1 MGDRRH
7 RARQVA
13 ANVMANRQQTAEALR
28 DTFPAHE
35 DAPLALT
42 LLGLLA
48 RGEPVTLAALARA
61 SGRGQADVTAQLGRW
76 PNVER
81 DATVAVVGFS
91 GLTLRE
97 TAHVFEIDGQRLHT
111 WCAWDTLFLPSLLGA
126 TAHVRSACPMTSSAI
141 ELVVSPTRVEHAN
154 PPDVHVSFPSL
165 VATDTRDITGSFCC
179 HVHFLASDDA
189 ARDWLRTHPDGETL
203 DVASAFAL
211 GHETV
216 AQLTPARAPG
226 SDVEVVRTAWEAFA
240 RGDLDVALDL
250 LDAHVRWYPVGD
262 PDGGCHNRDEARAFI
277 RRSLADGVTAELLD
291 VHVAGGRLVAVIQAH
306 VPAERELR
314 PEPHGELI
322 TVRDGKITE
331 IVVYGSVNEA
341 LAAASLSSTQADPA

>member
-1 MGDRRH
+1 MT
-7 RARQVA
+7 
-13 ANVMANRQQTAEALR
+13 NRQQTAEVLR

-48 RGEPVTLAALARA
+48 RGKPVTPAALARA
-61 SGRGQADVTAQLGRW
+61 SGPGHADVTAQLGRW

-81 DATVAVVGFS
+81 DANGAVVGFS

-126 TAHVRSACPMTSSAI
+126 TAHVRSACRITGSAI
-141 ELVVSPTRVEHAN
+141 ELAVSPRRVEHAD

-165 VATDTRDITGSFCC
+165 ATTDTRDITGSFCG
-179 HVHFLASDDA
+179 HVHFLANDDA
-189 ARDWLRTHPDGETL
+189 ARGWLQANPGGETL
-203 DVASAFAL
+203 DLASAFAL

-216 AQLTPARAPG
+216 AQLAAARALG
-226 SDVEVVRTAWEAFA
+226 SDVEVLRTAWEAFA

-250 LDAHVRWYPVGD
+250 LDANVRWYPAGD
-262 PDGGCHNRDEARAFI
+262 PDGDGGCHNRDEARAFI
-277 RRSLADGVTAELLD
+277 HRSLADGVTAELLD
-291 VHVAGGRLVAVIQAH
+291 VHVAGGRLVAVIRAH
-306 VPAERELR
+306 VPAEWEPR

-331 IVVYGSVNEA
+331 MVVYGTVDEA
-341 LAAASLSSTQADPA
+341 LAAARLSTPADPA